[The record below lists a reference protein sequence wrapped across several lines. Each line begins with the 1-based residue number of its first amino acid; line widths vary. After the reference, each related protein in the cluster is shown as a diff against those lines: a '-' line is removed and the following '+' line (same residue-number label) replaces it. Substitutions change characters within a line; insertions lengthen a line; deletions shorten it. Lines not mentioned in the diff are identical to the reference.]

1 MKRIS
6 NTLMMFIMMFGL
18 LANISMPIYL
28 MISTSCLKDILPSW
42 FIIVNFILAGLMLI
56 FHPLIDL
63 YLFVLA
69 VYVLK
74 TG

>member
-56 FHPLIDL
+56 FIIM
-63 YLFVLA
+63 LFFVFIFDDN
-69 VYVLK
+69 K
-74 TG
+74 KQ

>member
-1 MKRIS
+1 MKKIS

-42 FIIVNFILAGLMLI
+42 FIVINFILAGLMLI
-56 FHPLIDL
+56 FIIM
-63 YLFVLA
+63 LFFVFIFDDN
-69 VYVLK
+69 K
-74 TG
+74 KQ

>member
-42 FIIVNFILAGLMLI
+42 FIVVNFILAGLMLI
-56 FHPLIDL
+56 FIIM
-63 YLFVLA
+63 LFFVFIFDDN
-69 VYVLK
+69 K
-74 TG
+74 KQ